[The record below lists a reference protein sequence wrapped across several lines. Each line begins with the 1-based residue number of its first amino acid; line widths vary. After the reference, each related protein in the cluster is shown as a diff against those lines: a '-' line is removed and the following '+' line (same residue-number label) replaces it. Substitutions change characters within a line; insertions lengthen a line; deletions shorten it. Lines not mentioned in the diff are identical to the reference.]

1 MELKKKK
8 IHVVSTGGTIE
19 KNYDE
24 RKGALGN
31 HGSVIKEIIET
42 QLRLPYLDICF
53 HELMAKD
60 SLDLTEEDREKI
72 LRSVLMIASF
82 GEPVVLLHGTDTIQ
96 KTIDFFEQSGKEL
109 VVPVV
114 FTGAM
119 RPIGFHKSDALQNLT
134 EALLVCQMIEPGLY
148 LSFHGKLIRGSNF
161 QKNYDLGT
169 FVEN

>member
-1 MELKKKK
+1 MELKRKKV
-8 IHVVSTGGTIE
+8 HVVSTGGTIE

-42 QLRLPYLDICF
+42 QLRLPYLELCF
-53 HELMAKD
+53 HEFMAKD
-60 SLDLTEEDREKI
+60 SLDLTEEDRNKI

-82 GEPVVLLHGTDTIQ
+82 GEPIVILHGTDTIQ
-96 KTIDFFEQSGKEL
+96 ETIKFFEESGKRFA
-109 VVPVV
+109 VPVV

-148 LSFHGKLIRGSNF
+148 LSFHGKLMSGSNF
-161 QKNYDLGT
+161 RKNHDLGT